1 MSVKDGNGNESHI
14 WDMALKGAVRGSLV
28 GMVLGAFVITL
39 FFLFLF
45 YALDVGGFL
54 FLISLIPLVIGGVFF
69 GTIYGAVIGAPV
81 WIVIGVM
88 VSFKPSGVQSD

>member
-1 MSVKDGNGNESHI
+1 MPYLGYGFE
-14 WDMALKGAVRGSLV
+14 GAVRESLV
-28 GMVLGAFVITL
+28 GMVFGAFVMPL

-54 FLISLIPLVIGGVFF
+54 FLTSLIPPVLGGVFF

-81 WIVIGVM
+81 EIVIGVM
-88 VSFKPSGVQSD
+88 VSFKLSGVQSDWLEME